1 LIFANDQL
9 ALPLK
14 GKRTV
19 NKVGFQ
25 VESICRSSLE
35 RSTRNSD

>member
-19 NKVGFQ
+19 NKAGFQ

-35 RSTRNSD
+35 RSTRNSV